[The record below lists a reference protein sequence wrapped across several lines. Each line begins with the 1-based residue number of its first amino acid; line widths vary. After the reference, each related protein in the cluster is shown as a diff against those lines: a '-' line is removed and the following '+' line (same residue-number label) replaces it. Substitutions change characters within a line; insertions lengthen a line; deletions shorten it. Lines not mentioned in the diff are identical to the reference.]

1 MAEAVTGSFDR
12 LRQLWPMP
20 SAPRPITII
29 GAGGIV
35 RGAHLPAYR
44 KSGLPVAGIFDRDIP
59 RAKAVA
65 QEFGIPAVH
74 TSLDDALSAGS
85 SGVLD
90 VALPPQALAEVL
102 PLLPESCTALIQKPL
117 GVDFA
122 DAKTLAAALAAR
134 KVIAAVNFQLRFTP
148 SMLAITDAVA
158 KGMFGPLVEV
168 EVHAVCRTPWEDWPF
183 MRELD
188 AVEIPLH
195 SIHYL
200 DWIRSVLGQPQK
212 VFAKS
217 VRHPDYPELADAR
230 SSIVLDYGDRVRCCL
245 SLNHTHK
252 WGPDR
257 EEASLRIEGTKAAAI
272 VGLGYL
278 VNHPEEVPESLDM
291 IETGGTWREVAL
303 AGARTPDSFA
313 AVMANLQRFVAGE
326 DETLHTS
333 VADALETMR
342 LVEACLRSNKS
353 GEAVSVQGN

>member
-1 MAEAVTGSFDR
+1 MRSSPWT
-12 LRQLWPMP
+12 
-20 SAPRPITII
+20 
-29 GAGGIV
+29 
-35 RGAHLPAYR
+35 RGA
-44 KSGLPVAGIFDRDIP
+44 
-59 RAKAVA
+59 
-65 QEFGIPAVH
+65 
-74 TSLDDALSAGS
+74 
-85 SGVLD
+85 
-90 VALPPQALAEVL
+90 
-102 PLLPESCTALIQKPL
+102 PL

-200 DWIRSVLGQPQK
+200 DWIRSVLGKPQK

-291 IETGGTWREVAL
+291 IETGGFWREVAL

-342 LVEACLRSNKS
+342 LVDACLRSNAS
-353 GEAVSVQGN
+353 GEAVSVQET

>member
-1 MAEAVTGSFDR
+1 
-12 LRQLWPMP
+12 MP

-44 KSGLPVAGIFDRDIP
+44 KWGLPVAGIFDRDTP
-59 RAKAVA
+59 RANALA

-74 TSLDDALSAGS
+74 TSLDDALNAGS
-85 SGVLD
+85 LDVFD

-102 PLLPESCTALIQKPL
+102 PRLPENCAALIQKPL
-117 GVDFA
+117 GVDLA
-122 DAKTLAAALAAR
+122 DARRLAAVMAAR
-134 KVIAAVNFQLRFTP
+134 KIIAATNFQLRFTP
-148 SMLAITDAVA
+148 SMLAITDAIA
-158 KGMFGPLVEV
+158 KGMFGLLVEI
-168 EVHAVCRTPWEDWPF
+168 EVRLACRTPWEEWPF

-188 AVEIPLH
+188 AIEIPLH

-217 VRHPDYPELADAR
+217 VRHPDHPALKDAR
-230 SSIVLDYGDRVRCCL
+230 SSIVLDYGDSVRCCL

-257 EEASLRIEGTKAAAI
+257 EEATLRLEGTRAAAI

-278 VNHPEEVPESLDM
+278 VNYPEAEPESLDM
-291 IETGGTWREVAL
+291 IEAGGTWQTVAL
-303 AGARTPDSFA
+303 SGARMPDSFA
-313 AVMANLQRFVAGE
+313 AVMANLQRFIANE

-333 VADALETMR
+333 AADSVETMR
-342 LVEACLRSNKS
+342 LVDACLRSNAS
-353 GEAVSVQGN
+353 GEAISVQET